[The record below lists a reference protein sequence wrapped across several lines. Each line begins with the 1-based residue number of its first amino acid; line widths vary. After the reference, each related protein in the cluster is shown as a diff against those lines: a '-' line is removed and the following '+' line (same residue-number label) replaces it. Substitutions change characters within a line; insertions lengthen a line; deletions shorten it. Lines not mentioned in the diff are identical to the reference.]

1 MQLIPY
7 WVGGSVVA
15 ARSEEGAIAVMEL
28 HESAGHYT
36 LDDVM
41 AMPESQLDLQVTLD
55 APETFREAL
64 ARCQAESPS
73 CRPDSRLAQAQA
85 GMGRPQLIY
94 WDFPSA

>member
-1 MQLIPY
+1 MQLTAY
-7 WVGGSVVA
+7 WVGSNVVA
-15 ARSEEGAIAVMEL
+15 ARSEEGAIAVMGQ
-28 HESAGHYT
+28 HEPAGRYR

-41 AMPESQLDLQVTLD
+41 ALAENQLDHRVAPD

-64 ARCQAESPS
+64 ARCQAEAPPG
-73 CRPDSRLAQAQA
+73 RADSRLAVAQA

>member
-1 MQLIPY
+1 MELTAY

-15 ARSEEGAIAVMEL
+15 ARTEQGAIAVMEQ
-28 HESAGHYT
+28 HEPAGLYS
-36 LDDVM
+36 LDDVLV
-41 AMPESQLDLQVTLD
+41 MPEIQLDQQVTPD

-73 CRPDSRLAQAQA
+73 GRPGSRLAQAQA